1 MRHTHT
7 GKHIWI
13 YICLYIYTERERQ
26 KHVCIFVYAHT
37 YTVSV
42 KPHNFC
48 FCKCYMYV
56 YIDTRDTL
64 CMHIQGLYVE
74 KAGISLHFLYSSIF
88 SLHTMAFHIAS
99 YRLIPYHTIPHSFH
113 FDLSETWANRIS
125 CHTYIYMYRCIYVHA
140 CRTYLCRTSLKWVYS
155 LYIYTWMKINRW
167 IWINA

>member
-1 MRHTHT
+1 MS
-7 GKHIWI
+7 I
-13 YICLYIYTERERQ
+13 YIYTERERQ

-74 KAGISLHFLYSSIF
+74 KACISLHFLYSSIF

-99 YRLIPYHTIPHSFH
+99 YRLIPYHTIPYHTH
-113 FDLSETWANRIS
+113 FILTCQRHEQTTYHVI
-125 CHTYIYMYRCIYVHA
+125 HIYIYVQMHI
-140 CRTYLCRTSLKWVYS
+140 RTCMS
-155 LYIYTWMKINRW
+155 YIFMSYFS
-167 IWINA
+167 

>member
-1 MRHTHT
+1 MNDGQEEYSIGFSSSGSATPISYFFFR
-7 GKHIWI
+7 GKHWEISYDIQDLEFIATVKPEAQLSSVDVLI
-13 YICLYIYTERERQ
+13 YIYLHESESDTVPASIP
-26 KHVCIFVYAHT
+26 VGMPNDT

-74 KAGISLHFLYSSIF
+74 KACISLHFLYSSIF

-113 FDLSETWANRIS
+113 FDLSET
-125 CHTYIYMYRCIYVHA
+125 
-140 CRTYLCRTSLKWVYS
+140 
-155 LYIYTWMKINRW
+155 
-167 IWINA
+167 

>member
-74 KAGISLHFLYSSIF
+74 KACISLHFLYSSIF

-113 FDLSETWANRIS
+113 FDLSETWANHIS
-125 CHTYIYMYRCIYVHA
+125 CHTYIYICTDAYTYMHVVHIYVVLLLSEYT
-140 CRTYLCRTSLKWVYS
+140 RYTYTHEWR
-155 LYIYTWMKINRW
+155 
-167 IWINA
+167 

>member
-1 MRHTHT
+1 MNIHMS
-7 GKHIWI
+7 I
-13 YICLYIYTERERQ
+13 YIYTERERQ

-74 KAGISLHFLYSSIF
+74 KACISLHFLYSSIF

-99 YRLIPYHTIPHSFH
+99 YRLIPYHTIPYHTH
-113 FDLSETWANRIS
+113 FILTCQRHEQTTYHVIHIYICTDAYTYMHVVHIYVVLLLSEYTRY
-125 CHTYIYMYRCIYVHA
+125 TYTHE
-140 CRTYLCRTSLKWVYS
+140 
-155 LYIYTWMKINRW
+155 
-167 IWINA
+167 